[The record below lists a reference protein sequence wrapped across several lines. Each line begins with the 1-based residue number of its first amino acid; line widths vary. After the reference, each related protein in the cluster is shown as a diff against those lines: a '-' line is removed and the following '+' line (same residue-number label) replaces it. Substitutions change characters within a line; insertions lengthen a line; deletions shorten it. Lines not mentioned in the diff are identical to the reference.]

1 MKNRLPDFKEA
12 LARRKI
18 DAAIITDP
26 KNIGYLC
33 GFFYED
39 GYLFITQKRAFL
51 VTDFRYE
58 EEAQKYA
65 LGDFETVTPKDR
77 HAFLNEIC
85 QSDGVKSIGFES
97 KRMTVAE
104 YNTLSSAISLS
115 FVPMGD
121 ILTEMRAKKSDEE
134 IAAIRHAQSIADR
147 AFSHVL
153 NFITPSVTETEIA
166 LELAYFMQ
174 KQGASGT
181 SFETIAVSGEAS
193 ALPHG
198 KCRNIPISKG
208 FLTMD
213 FGCVYQGYC
222 SDMTR
227 TVSIGKATDA
237 MKHLYKT
244 VLDAQLAAIS
254 VIKAG
259 ADCKD
264 VDAIARAV
272 IDTGGYKGAFGH
284 SLGHGVGLD
293 IHELPRLSPNAQ
305 GIKLESGNIVTVEP
319 GIYLAGKHGC
329 RIEDMGCV
337 TDGGFDNFTASTK
350 DLIELFA

>member
-1 MKNRLPDFKEA
+1 MKKRFSDFKET
-12 LARRKI
+12 LARREI

-33 GFFYED
+33 GFFYDD
-39 GYLFITQKRAFL
+39 GYLFITQKHAFL

-58 EEAQKYA
+58 EEAAKYA
-65 LGDFETVTPKDR
+65 LNDFEAVTPKDR
-77 HAFLNEIC
+77 HAFLHEIC

-104 YNTLSSAISLS
+104 YNTLSSAVSLT
-115 FVPMGD
+115 FIPMGD
-121 ILTEMRAKKSDEE
+121 ILTEMRAKKSEEE
-134 IAAIRHAQSIADR
+134 IAAIRHAQSIADC
-147 AFSHVL
+147 AFSHIL
-153 NFITPSVTETEIA
+153 DFITPTVTETEIA

-181 SFETIAVSGEAS
+181 SFETIAVSGASS

-213 FGCVYQGYC
+213 FGCVYHGYC

-227 TVSIGKATDA
+227 TVSIGKATDE

-254 VIKAG
+254 VITAG

-264 VDAIARAV
+264 VDAVARDV
-272 IDTGGYKGAFGH
+272 IDAGGYRGAFGH

-305 GIKLESGNIVTVEP
+305 GVKLAAGNIVTVEP
-319 GIYLAGKHGC
+319 GIYLAGRYGC

-337 TDGGFDNFTASTK
+337 TENGFDNFTASDK
-350 DLIELFA
+350 ELIELFA